1 MIKEST
7 GIYIPQ
13 FNDKVN
19 FLKSDI
25 KNFIKNLKYRK
36 NCFARYERNSMT
48 YFLWYSTLKGG
59 IQVWQTG

>member
-36 NCFARYERNSMT
+36 KLFRS
-48 YFLWYSTLKGG
+48 
-59 IQVWQTG
+59 